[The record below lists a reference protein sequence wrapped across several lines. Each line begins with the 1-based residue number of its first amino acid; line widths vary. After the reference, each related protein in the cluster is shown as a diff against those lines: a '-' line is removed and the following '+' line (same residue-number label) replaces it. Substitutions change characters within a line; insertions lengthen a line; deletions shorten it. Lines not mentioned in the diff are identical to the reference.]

1 MKREI
6 HNFVQGSPEWH
17 AYRAT
22 PNQFNA
28 SDAPAMLG
36 ESPYKSRDQLLKDLA
51 TGSSQ
56 EVTAMVQR
64 KFDDGHRFES
74 EDRQRAEEFI
84 GQELYPAT
92 VSVDLGTIKLSSSLD
107 GWTMC
112 EAIIYEHKT
121 KNKLILEFA
130 ARNEIPL
137 LYRAQM
143 EQQLLCSGAD
153 KCLFSASNGAE
164 DLDPIRIWYLPDME
178 LRARLVAGWEQFAID
193 LANYVVPAAEAPK
206 AIAEPVATLPSI
218 SFKTEFMGNKLVL
231 TSNLNAYKAA
241 ASKLVEQSKEVLK
254 TDQDFANA
262 EARIKSCKDAEER
275 IAHIQKQV
283 LGEVADID
291 QFTRDLGAISEML
304 RQCRLNED
312 KQVKARKEQIR
323 LEIINDVKAKFQ
335 EHVNTINV
343 AIAQA
348 NVSFPS
354 VRLPAINVD
363 FLSAIKGK
371 KTVKSLIE
379 SANDE
384 LARGKIEANRIAGII
399 DANLEMLNMVAI
411 GYDGLFADIQQL
423 VVMDKE
429 ALNAITQQRI
439 NAHKENEQ
447 RKIQAEAK
455 RIADE
460 QIERDRQAE
469 AQRAADLAKKNE
481 AVAPAVVA
489 PEVMAQAQED
499 MYSAAQVY
507 PTHMGQSP
515 VSQRPAS
522 THAVNREQ
530 PAVEQAPAQSVQT
543 GQLNDYQLGM
553 IAGLEMSVR
562 IHANCLRSGM
572 DFITAINAVCTSDN
586 IPAAP
591 ISKAA

>member
-1 MKREI
+1 MKRTTHSFI
-6 HNFVQGSPEWH
+6 QGSPEWI

-36 ESPYKSRDQLLKDLA
+36 ESPYKSRDQLLKELA
-51 TGSSQ
+51 TGITP
-56 EVTAMVQR
+56 EVSAATQHI
-64 KFDDGHRFES
+64 FNEGHRFES
-74 EDRQRAEEFI
+74 EDRPRAEEFI

-92 VSVDLGTIKLSSSLD
+92 VSVDLGEIKLSASLD

-112 EAIIYEHKT
+112 EEIIYEHKT
-121 KNKLILEFA
+121 KNKTIIEHA
-130 ARNEIPL
+130 ARNEIAL
-137 LYRAQM
+137 VHRIQM
-143 EQQLLCSGAD
+143 EQQFICSGAT
-153 KCLFSASNGAE
+153 KCLFTGSLGAADNE
-164 DLDPIRIWYLPDME
+164 PVRIWYESDPV
-178 LRARLVAGWEQFAID
+178 LRERVVEGWKQFAID
-193 LANYVVPAAEAPK
+193 FANYVVPEAEAPK

-218 SFKTEFMGNKLVL
+218 SFKTEFADNRLVL
-231 TSNLNAYKAA
+231 TSNLKVYKAA

-275 IAHIQKQV
+275 IAHIQQQV

-291 QFTRDLGAISEML
+291 QFTRDLSAISEML

-335 EHVNTINV
+335 AHVDAINT

-354 VRLPAINVD
+354 IRLPAVNVD

-399 DANLEMLNMVAI
+399 DVNLEMLNMVAV

-423 VVMDKE
+423 VVMDRE
-429 ALNAITQQRI
+429 ALNAIAQQRI
-439 NAHKENEQ
+439 NTHKENEQ
-447 RKIQAEAK
+447 KKIQAAAQL
-455 RIADE
+455 IADQ

-469 AQRAADLAKKNE
+469 AQRVADLAKQNE
-481 AVAPAVVA
+481 VVA
-489 PEVMAQAQED
+489 PVAQAQAEPAAARTTNFATSSSHRP
-499 MYSAAQVY
+499 SAAQ
-507 PTHMGQSP
+507 
-515 VSQRPAS
+515 AS
-522 THAVNREQ
+522 IGGMSATSAIVDEQ
-530 PAVEQAPAQSVQT
+530 PAQPV
-543 GQLNDYQLGM
+543 QLNSYQLGI